1 MTLSKTYIFSR
12 IGLLSY
18 VILVI
23 GSVIGSVTYV
33 RLLVGLFVVGR
44 VVGLP
49 QFPESSNSMLL
60 SDQFFRS
67 IIKHI

>member
-44 VVGLP
+44 VVGL
-49 QFPESSNSMLL
+49 S
-60 SDQFFRS
+60 
-67 IIKHI
+67 